1 MYARVSDHRERIGR
15 ESGYADEYGDAAA
28 RGLPSISFLASALFA
43 GFAIFDVLTHSSEE
57 IAWRLGVSLIPAIA
71 LLAVGLIARTR
82 FVTYQN
88 APGLAAC
95 AGIIG
100 QCAPLATIIHSKYE
114 IDLLYFLLIMAAGGA
129 LIFRMRPFLIMIAV
143 SVLFFGVSIG
153 LLDAST
159 EDKGDWIAAL
169 FIGIGLA
176 CALFISQRSAVR
188 RYADAESRLS
198 FLAGHDPLTGLLN
211 RNGLEQAGAALL
223 ALAQRD
229 KRDVFTVFID
239 IDGLSTIN
247 NTHGHL
253 AGDLVIS
260 EVGVALKN
268 LVRAAD
274 LVARW
279 GGDEVVILGVGAGP
293 NPSRVEDAVADH
305 LRIAMQTLDI
315 QGSVSAGSINVLA
328 SDITIAALIHA
339 ADAQMY
345 ERRSARRGVTKNHH

>member
-57 IAWRLGVSLIPAIA
+57 IAWRLGVSLIPALA

-82 FVTYQN
+82 SVTYQN

-114 IDLLYFLLIMAAGGA
+114 IDLVYFFLIMAAGGA
-129 LIFRMRPFLIMIAV
+129 LIFRMRPFVTMIAI

-153 LLDAST
+153 LIDAST
-159 EDKGDWIAAL
+159 EDKESWIAAL
-169 FIGIGLA
+169 FVGIGLA

-211 RNGLEQAGAALL
+211 RGGLEIRSSALL
-223 ALAQRD
+223 ALAQRE
-229 KRDVFTVFID
+229 KRSVFAVFID
-239 IDGLSTIN
+239 IDGLSNIN
-247 NTHGHL
+247 NAHGHL

-260 EVGVALKN
+260 EIAVAATR

-279 GGDEVVILGVGAGP
+279 GGDELVIIGLGEGP
-293 NPSRVEDAVADH
+293 DPDRVEAVIRADVT
-305 LRIAMQTLDI
+305 IALQNSEID
-315 QGSVSAGSINVLA
+315 GSVSAGLSTLEGESA
-328 SDITIAALIHA
+328 SASALIHL
-339 ADAQMY
+339 ADAHMY
-345 ERRSARRGVTKNHH
+345 ERRLLRRSAQKLT

>member
-57 IAWRLGVSLIPAIA
+57 IAWRLGVSLIPALA

-129 LIFRMRPFLIMIAV
+129 LIFRMRPFLTMIAV

-211 RNGLEQAGAALL
+211 RNGLENKSSALL
-223 ALAQRD
+223 ALAQRE
-229 KRDVFTVFID
+229 KRRVFAIFID
-239 IDGLSTIN
+239 IDGLSEIN
-247 NTHGHL
+247 NVHGHL

-260 EVGVALKN
+260 EIAVATTR

-279 GGDEVVILGVGAGP
+279 GGDELVIIGVGDGP
-293 NPSRVEDAVADH
+293 DPDRVEAVIRAD
-305 LRIAMQTLDI
+305 LTLALQNSQID
-315 QGSVSAGSINVLA
+315 GSISAGLA
-328 SDITIAALIHA
+328 TLKGEAVSTSALIHL

-345 ERRSARRGVTKNHH
+345 ERRSLRRSAQKLP

>member
-57 IAWRLGVSLIPAIA
+57 IAWRLGVSLIPALA

-129 LIFRMRPFLIMIAV
+129 LIFRMRPFLTMIAV

-211 RNGLEQAGAALL
+211 RNGLENKSSALL
-223 ALAQRD
+223 ALAQRE
-229 KRDVFTVFID
+229 KRRVFAVFID
-239 IDGLSTIN
+239 IDGLSEIN
-247 NTHGHL
+247 NVHGHL

-260 EVGVALKN
+260 EIAVATTR

-279 GGDEVVILGVGAGP
+279 GGDELVIIGVGDGP
-293 NPSRVEDAVADH
+293 DPDRVEAVIRAD
-305 LRIAMQTLDI
+305 LTVALQNSQID
-315 QGSVSAGSINVLA
+315 GSISAGLA
-328 SDITIAALIHA
+328 TLEGEAVSTSALIHL

-345 ERRSARRGVTKNHH
+345 ERRSLRRSAQKLP

>member
-57 IAWRLGVSLIPAIA
+57 IAWRLGVSLIPALA

-82 FVTYQN
+82 SVTYQN

-114 IDLLYFLLIMAAGGA
+114 IDLVYFFLIMAAGGA
-129 LIFRMRPFLIMIAV
+129 LIFRMRPFVTMIAI

-153 LLDAST
+153 LIDAST
-159 EDKGDWIAAL
+159 EDKERWIAAL
-169 FIGIGLA
+169 FVGIGLA

-211 RNGLEQAGAALL
+211 RNGLENKSSALL
-223 ALAQRD
+223 ALAQRE
-229 KRDVFTVFID
+229 KRSVFAVFID
-239 IDGLSTIN
+239 IDGLSEIN
-247 NTHGHL
+247 NVHGHL

-260 EVGVALKN
+260 EIAAATTR

-279 GGDEVVILGVGAGP
+279 GGDELVIIGVGEGP
-293 NPSRVEDAVADH
+293 DPDRVEAVIRADLTVALQNSQIDGSISAGLATLEGDAVS
-305 LRIAMQTLDI
+305 T
-315 QGSVSAGSINVLA
+315 S
-328 SDITIAALIHA
+328 ALIHL

-345 ERRSARRGVTKNHH
+345 ERRSLRRSGQKLP